1 MFGRYSTQ
9 TATLAITS
17 LAVAA
22 ICVTAVVEAGATRA
36 DGPEES
42 AAAPATASPD
52 RLRSAVGASG
62 VLPQPRSVPVCQE
75 PGVDEIL
82 MVEDEGAPDNTRA
95 IWVRRPPG
103 PDSADRPVLYLL
115 HGSTGTHRWLREAD
129 VGPLLDEEMCRSG
142 VEFVIAAPYGQEAL
156 GRDTEWGD
164 SADGSFK
171 IETFVAEK
179 AIEAVEGA
187 HRRPRALRAIG
198 GFSMGGYGAAALAL
212 RHPGT
217 YAQVV
222 SWAGYFK
229 VDDPSGTFG
238 GDPGPHAPDQ
248 LLDGPGALGVRFM
261 LIEGT
266 EDRTPLQE
274 GVIGG
279 EAERFAAL
287 LADHGIEHVTL
298 FPPGGHTMD
307 AWRPTFPDAVD
318 FLTDGWRDPLP
329 LSAKT

>member
-1 MFGRYSTQ
+1 MGKSSAL
-9 TATLAITS
+9 TATLAVAS
-17 LAVAA
+17 LTVMAACVVAVAEDRA
-22 ICVTAVVEAGATRA
+22 TDANAVTESAG
-36 DGPEES
+36 ES
-42 AAAPATASPD
+42 AATDPD
-52 RLRSAVGASG
+52 RVRPLLGQVGL
-62 VLPQPRSVPVCQE
+62 LPRPYDVPVCRE
-75 PGVDEIL
+75 PGTDEIIE
-82 MVEDEGAPDNTRA
+82 VPDKGAPDDTRA

-115 HGSTGTHRWLREAD
+115 HGSTGTHRWLRDAD

-142 VEFVIAAPYGQEAL
+142 VEFVIAAPYGQEEMA
-156 GRDTEWGD
+156 RDTEWGD
-164 SADGSFK
+164 SVDGSFK
-171 IETFVAEK
+171 IETFVTDK
-179 AIEAVEGA
+179 AIEAVEGDNP
-187 HRRPRALRAIG
+187 RPRALRAIG
-198 GFSMGGYGAAALAL
+198 GFSMGGYGAAALSL
-212 RHPGT
+212 RHPDD

-238 GDPGPHAPDQ
+238 DNPDPHAPDQ
-248 LLDGPGALGVRFM
+248 LLDGPRARDIRFM

-266 EDRTPLQE
+266 EDETPLQE

-287 LADHGIEHVTL
+287 LAERGIEHTTL

-318 FLTDGWRDPLP
+318 FLVEGWRAPAGPED
-329 LSAKT
+329 A